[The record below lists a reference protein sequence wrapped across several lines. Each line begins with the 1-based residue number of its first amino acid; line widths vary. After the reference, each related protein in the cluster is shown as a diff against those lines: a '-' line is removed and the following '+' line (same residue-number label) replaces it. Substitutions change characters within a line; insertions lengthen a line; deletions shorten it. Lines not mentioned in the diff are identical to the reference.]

1 MKKKILLIGACTFLL
16 CGCGKIPTLSNG
28 DEAVVQFKDGDK
40 ISANELYNEIKKTYG
55 LNTLTN
61 MIDKYVYEKELKDK
75 KEEATEYA
83 TAYLK
88 QIRANYDTEE
98 EYLSALS
105 SMYGYPSE
113 EAFENVLYISYLQ
126 NEAIEKYVS
135 DNIKEDELK
144 DYYENKVYPSMTI
157 SHILI
162 APDVEDDATDE
173 EIEKA
178 EKEAETKAKNLIK
191 ELQKVDKK
199 DIATKF
205 AELAKANSEDSGT
218 KDNGGSLG
226 EINIG
231 SLNSQY
237 DELVSAA
244 SKLKDG
250 EFSTDVITTELG
262 YHVIL
267 KTKTGEKKSYDDSLE
282 SMKESITTDK
292 LNNDRSLIPDAIKF
306 YRDKYELDIIDSDL
320 DSQYGRYMNNLI
332 NSYKN
337 SSSEN

>member
-40 ISANELYNEIKKTYG
+40 ISANDLYEEIKKTYG
-55 LNTLTN
+55 LGTLTN
-61 MIDKYVYEKELKDK
+61 MIDKYVYEKELK
-75 KEEATEYA
+75 EEKDDATEYA
-83 TAYLK
+83 ESYLK

-98 EYLSALS
+98 DYLNALS
-105 SMYGYPSE
+105 SMYGYQSE
-113 EAFENVLYISYLQ
+113 EAFKNVLYISYLQ
-126 NEAIEKYVS
+126 NEGIEKYVR
-135 DNIKEDELK
+135 DNITEDELK
-144 DYYENKVYPSMTI
+144 DYYENKIYPSMTI

-162 APDVEDDATDE
+162 APDVADDASDE
-173 EIEKA
+173 EKEKA
-178 EKEAETKAKNLIK
+178 ENAAKDKIKDLIK
-191 ELQKVDKK
+191 ELKKVDK
-199 DIATKF
+199 DQVADKF
-205 AELAKANSEDSGT
+205 AELAKANSEDSGS

-244 SKLKDG
+244 AKLKDG

-262 YHVIL
+262 YHIIL

-282 SMKESITTDK
+282 SMKDSITTDK
-292 LNNDRSLIPDAIKF
+292 LNNDRSLIPEAIKF

-337 SSSEN
+337 TDTEI